1 MGNVIEFICH
11 VLPTALDRSFIYSA
25 CLTSVHEDT
34 LLEDKNLLSLYFP
47 QYNTLYIVASQQM
60 FMCFCV
66 CRKVNSYWHQNDLL
80 VCLKKNLY
88 YFCHI
93 LKVKKE
99 KDSPTNA
106 EIVDSFFQE
115 KGEQR
120 WKTYCSALPPLL
132 PWKVFGLNCDMSL
145 TCHNTSENP
154 WIEMCHEIQTE
165 RYFFFLSTFDKNW

>member
-25 CLTSVHEDT
+25 RLTSVHEDT

-60 FMCFCV
+60 LMCFCV
-66 CRKVNSYWHQNDLL
+66 CQKVNSYWHQNDLL
-80 VCLKKNLY
+80 VCLKKKLY

-99 KDSPTNA
+99 KDYPTNA
-106 EIVDSFFQE
+106 EIVDSFSPREGRTEVKNIVQLF
-115 KGEQR
+115 
-120 WKTYCSALPPLL
+120 LL
-132 PWKVFGLNCDMSL
+132 F
-145 TCHNTSENP
+145 
-154 WIEMCHEIQTE
+154 CHEKC
-165 RYFFFLSTFDKNW
+165 LDSTVICL